1 MTTDVSKSSRKVS
14 GCRPCSWQLGRS
26 RELGSVLKAD
36 IPRVPA
42 VVPGS
47 VQAAL
52 RDAGLI
58 PDWKEGLDFLD
69 CEWVEY
75 PHWEFFTDIEAEL
88 IPNSITLL
96 LCPRESAEQGSVQN
110 VNTRRIALTQD
121 VEIDEE

>member
-1 MTTDVSKSSRKVS
+1 
-14 GCRPCSWQLGRS
+14 
-26 RELGSVLKAD
+26 VLKAD
-36 IPRVPA
+36 IPPVPA
-42 VVPGS
+42 VVPGL

-69 CEWVEY
+69 CEWVENR
-75 PHWEFFTDIEAEL
+75 HWEFFTDIEAEL

-110 VNTRRIALTQD
+110 VKTRRIALAQD